1 MSSLCQ
7 ICLKNPAT
15 AHLKELDSDG
25 NLQELHICNSC
36 CTKFNLD
43 LALDPK
49 PIQEIISITAAGSSN
64 EDDVEADD
72 LDIVAISSEEG
83 DDEIICPHC
92 ETSFEQFSKN
102 NRFGC
107 ANCYDAFSERLDG
120 LLEELHGEAQHC
132 GRSPQQECQHNQV
145 LAKRISLEKRLK
157 DVIAEE
163 RFEEAAQIR
172 DQLKELDA

>member
-15 AHLKELDSDG
+15 AHLKELDMEG

-36 CTKFNLD
+36 CSQHQLD
-43 LALDPK
+43 LTHDPK
-49 PIQEIISITAAGSSN
+49 PIQDIIAITELGSS
-64 EDDVEADD
+64 EQHQDTKEHDDEV
-72 LDIVAISSEEG
+72 VAISE
-83 DDEIICPHC
+83 DDDLHC
-92 ETSFEQFSKN
+92 DQCGISFEQFNKN

-107 ANCYDAFSERLDG
+107 AACYDAFAERLDN
-120 LLEELHGEAQHC
+120 LLEELHGSQQHA
-132 GRSPQQECQHNQV
+132 GRSPNSESKHNQV

-163 RFEEAAQIR
+163 RFEEAARIR